1 MLFLGTTICVSG
13 LNSCTASKSFTP
25 DLAPQ
30 VPPRFMLA
38 VHSWTSCR
46 QQTGPSQPQL
56 FSLCPLSW
64 QDSLLPVPGPTL
76 HSSPWPVNGWHSVVY
91 ISRMFFGLPFSWYR
105 LAWPSP
111 AGPPGRAQPCTLPSR
126 LSPPQSTL
134 YCQQASPH
142 VWPTGHQASSPHS
155 WGPLSPRVG
164 LTLYCLQDPHWPH
177 TGEVWRGH
185 AGRRLVPL
193 LWRPYHL
200 VLTPEIT
207 EQPDPNLLHVK
218 N

>member
-1 MLFLGTTICVSG
+1 
-13 LNSCTASKSFTP
+13 
-25 DLAPQ
+25 
-30 VPPRFMLA
+30 MLA
-38 VHSWTSCR
+38 VHLWTSCR

-76 HSSPWPVNGWHSVVY
+76 HSSPWPFNGWHSVVY
-91 ISRMFFGLPFSWYR
+91 ISRLFFGLPFSWYR

-164 LTLYCLQDPHWPH
+164 LTLYCLQDPHGGGL
-177 TGEVWRGH
+177 TRT
-185 AGRRLVPL
+185 RRSSPSPFALVALSPCL
-193 LWRPYHL
+193 NPRDNWAARSQ
-200 VLTPEIT
+200 LTPRQELDACLLRYWT
-207 EQPDPNLLHVK
+207 LLLYDVPDTSPGAHSMARTLLVTGRIS
-218 N
+218 